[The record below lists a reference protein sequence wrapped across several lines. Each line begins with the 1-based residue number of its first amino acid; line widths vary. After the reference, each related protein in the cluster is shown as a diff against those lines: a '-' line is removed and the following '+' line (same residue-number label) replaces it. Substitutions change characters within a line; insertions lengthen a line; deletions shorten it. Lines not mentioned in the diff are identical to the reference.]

1 MGCPGDVRGLQY
13 LQRANQQNNSQYESK
28 LQIFR
33 WNPPTMP
40 PVAVPVKRVGI
51 PIGTSLHFQ
60 RLSLFD
66 SLQGYGMSFLIDAAE
81 ISSRE
86 ETH

>member
-1 MGCPGDVRGLQY
+1 
-13 LQRANQQNNSQYESK
+13 
-28 LQIFR
+28 
-33 WNPPTMP
+33 MP

-51 PIGTSLHFQ
+51 PIGASLHFQ

-81 ISSRE
+81 ISSRRDPPVFWE
-86 ETH
+86 HETQRRERYRDKIEISNFFPIVLPSSGEVM

>member
-1 MGCPGDVRGLQY
+1 
-13 LQRANQQNNSQYESK
+13 
-28 LQIFR
+28 
-33 WNPPTMP
+33 MP
-40 PVAVPVKRVGI
+40 PVAAPVKRVGI
-51 PIGTSLHFQ
+51 PIEASLYFQ

-86 ETH
+86 ETHQYSGSMRQRREIYRDN